1 MADTDAERLD
11 RVAIA
16 IEAILTGG
24 QDITYNGRRVTM
36 ADLKTLQEYETYLQR
51 KIDRAAN
58 GGIRV
63 RRGTPE

>member
-11 RVAIA
+11 RVASA

-24 QDITYNGRRVTM
+24 QDVTYNGRRVTM